1 MIKIVPDLGAPA
13 AVVAV
18 DLLTLEYQPT
28 WNEVASY
35 VMAGV
40 GYVLAGFG
48 LVRGSTGEF
57 LTKMSIA
64 AVPLAARSIRHRI
77 AGTSPVTR
85 RAGAGASRLAFRT
98 ASAPA
103 GAVSRQYQPEF
114 EGAGAHAI

>member
-48 LVRGSTGEF
+48 LVRGGTGEF

-64 AVPLAARSIRHRI
+64 AAPLAARNIRARV
-77 AGTSPVTR
+77 AGPVTR
-85 RAGAGASRLAFRT
+85 RAGATSRLAFRP
-98 ASAPA
+98 AAAPA
-103 GAVSRQYQPEF
+103 GLSRAYQPEF
-114 EGAGAHAI
+114 EGAGAHAF